1 MKEKINLN
9 LGTVNLYCFI
19 NRWVKIFLF
28 LISLII
34 TAQDV
39 AAQCFTNSSIRF
51 YTCSSSLT
59 FKFIANSG
67 VTAPSGPN
75 YGTTCSTA
83 GQRLG
88 NAQWLFFKATD
99 NGQINLTTNL
109 STGGVNVWVWGGY
122 DALPTSCSEL
132 NLLNVCGQYDH
143 NDPIAPITV
152 IKDKWYVVLLSGL
165 LGSAPDFI
173 ISGTGPATIPPPLV
187 PAQTRCGNGTVTFTA
202 SGAQAG
208 EKYNWFDNNGN
219 LVQSS
224 TNPQYTTPAL
234 SSTTQYSVSTLVTT
248 NTGTFCESERTP
260 VTATVNY
267 LPTVTDPISQ
277 VVCLN
282 SPLTLSITAT
292 GTPGPTYQWRKD
304 GINIPG
310 ATSAS
315 YSIPAADNDDAGSY
329 DVVVSN
335 SCGSVTSNPATVT
348 VPLPDVT
355 VPASLTVCAGGNV
368 PASAF
373 SSNLP
378 GTTFTWTN
386 SDTNIGIAASG
397 SGNVPAFTATNSATS
412 AIIATITVTPS
423 LSGCAG
429 PPVSYTIR
437 VNPLPVITVPGDA
450 SVCSGT
456 FIPIGTFSS
465 NLPGTSYSWTNSN
478 PDIGLGA
485 SGTGN
490 VPSFIASNTTTS
502 PLTATITVTPSSNT
516 CAGTPVSYTITV
528 NPLPAVTVPGSF
540 TVCAGSNIP
549 ASSFSS
555 SLPATSYTWTNSNT
569 SIGLAAAGT
578 GNIPA
583 FTATN
588 GTTSTMTATITVTP
602 SANGCAG
609 PPVNYTITVKPLP
622 VVTVPPSSVVC
633 AGATVPVGSFSS
645 NISGTSY
652 SWTNSNPD
660 IGLAASGTGN
670 VPSFTATNITATA
683 ISATITVTP
692 ITNGCTGS
700 PVDYTITVNPLPVIN
715 SAFAESETGCGVG
728 NGKITITAS
737 GTAPLEYS
745 INGGATFFQNGG
757 IFTGLAAG
765 SYSVVVRNSTGCIV
779 FGETLSVTSPG
790 APPQP
795 NVFPPSETV
804 CEGSDLTFTITNPV
818 PDAVYTWTGPAGFSR
833 TTQDISFTIQNVTT
847 SMAGEYGVTAT
858 VGGCVSVTETF
869 TIGVKPRPVVTVPA
883 NIILCA
889 GNLVPA
895 ASFTSTPANAI
906 YSWTNSHPEIG
917 LSASGI
923 GNISAFTAINSTGS
937 VITAT
942 ITVTP
947 SLNDCAGTPV
957 SYTITVNP
965 LPVVTDPAD
974 LIVCAGESVSASAFS
989 SNLSGTTYSWTN
1001 SNTAIGLAAAG
1012 TGNVPLFTASNNT
1025 TLAISATITVTPTS
1039 SAGCAGT
1046 PLSYTITVKPLPTVT
1061 VPASLTVCA
1070 GTSLSAGI
1078 FSSNVS
1084 GTTYSWTNSNPAIG
1098 LGPNGIGN
1106 VPDFT
1111 ASNNTTSVQTAT
1123 IIVTPSAN
1131 GCPGSA
1137 VSYTITV
1144 NPLPSAV
1151 VPSNVAVCSGG
1162 TVIASAFSSNIPGT
1176 TYTWTNSNTSIGLG
1190 AGGSGN
1196 LPGFTATNSG
1206 TSPVTA
1212 TIRVTPFLNGCAGS
1226 PSLYTIT
1233 VNPLPSVSGPA
1244 NFAICSGANIPSS
1257 NFSSSITG
1265 TDYSWT
1271 NSNTAIGLAA
1281 SGSGNIPSFTATNS
1295 GVFDISAI
1303 ITVSPILNGCAGPP
1317 INYTITVNP
1326 LPAIITATAS
1336 NESQC
1341 NINDGTITITASG
1354 TQPLEF
1360 SINGGSTFVQNGGN
1374 FTGLAAGSYSVMV
1387 RNSTGCI
1394 MTGPTLSVSSPG
1406 APPQP
1411 DINAYVSPVC
1421 QGEPLILSIL
1431 NPNLQATYTWTGPLG
1446 FTAIGSNII
1455 RSNSDPSMSG
1465 SYAVTATV
1473 SSCVSVSR
1481 VFNITVNPLP
1491 TLTVPQNLTYCAG
1504 ASIPETIFNSTPP
1517 GATLTWTNSHPGIG
1531 LAATGSGSIPSFIAV
1546 NNSTLPV
1553 TATISVTPVLNNCT
1567 GLTYTYTITVNPVPS
1582 VSVPSSFA
1590 VCAAAT
1596 IPASNFTS
1604 NLTGSTYSW
1613 TNTNPAIGLAASGT
1627 GQIPSFIATNSSGS
1641 GISATITVT
1650 PLMNGC
1656 PGQSQSYTITVNPLS
1671 AITSATATNESQCNI
1686 GDGTITVIATGIQP
1700 LGYSIDGGQTFIENG
1715 GNFTGLAAG
1724 SYSVVVRNASGCII
1738 TGPTLSI
1745 ASPGAPPQPDIN
1757 AYVSPVCQGVT
1768 LILSIRNP
1776 DLQATYK
1783 WTGPQGFT
1791 GTGASVTRSNSD
1803 PSMSGSYAVTA
1814 TLNSCVSISRI
1825 FNITVS
1831 PLPVVIVP
1839 GNLSYC
1845 HGSTI
1850 PESKFNSTPLGA
1862 GITWTNSNPE
1872 IGLAAN
1878 GSGNIPAFTA
1888 VNNTTSPI
1896 TASITVIPVLNN
1908 CTGPSSTFT
1917 ITINP
1922 LPAVTVPGNFGVCAG
1937 TLITASNFSG
1947 NVSGITYTW
1956 TNSNNSI
1963 GLAANGSGNLPDF
1976 TALNNT
1982 TAIKTAQITVTPIL
1996 RGCAGPSSSYT
2007 ISIKP
2012 LPKVSNAVLSQ
2023 SVCTGSNSK
2032 EVVLS
2037 SNIPG
2042 TTFTW
2047 TATAASNISGYT
2059 ASGTN
2064 TIPVQL
2070 LTNNSSAPGTIT
2082 YTIIPFYNGCAG
2094 LPAEYT
2100 ILVHPLATATLSGGK
2115 TACYGATT
2123 TLNVNLTGK
2132 APWTITYT
2140 DGATPV
2146 TISGIGTSTY
2156 TFNVSSNTSKT
2167 YSIISVS
2174 DAQSCT
2180 NTGTGSAIVV
2190 QPATAIIATGSFTN
2204 ITCYGSNNG
2213 SIRIETVSG
2222 GFGTYEYS
2230 INRGISWQSSTFFGG
2245 LSPGTYQLYVR
2256 DAAHPECITVVSPD
2270 YTITQP
2276 AAPISLNF
2284 SRTDVSCFGGRNGS
2298 IKITAAGGTAPYT
2311 YSWSGG
2317 QTSKD
2322 LNDLSAGVYTIS
2334 ITDSKGCVFTE
2345 PISIRQPAAPLRI
2358 SFIKSDATCFGNQD
2372 GSIDISVTGGTL
2384 PYTYKWSDNE
2394 STEDRRNLAPNT
2406 SYSVTVIDANG
2417 CIETQIITIN
2427 QPEVLKASLTVKNTL
2442 CKTSIDG
2449 TITASITGGT
2459 QPYTLSWAGLPFTGN
2474 TISDLAPGNYE
2485 LLVRDAKGCSITVTA
2500 EVIAG
2505 NCPPVAVDD
2514 RFSTDEEVPV
2524 SGSVALNDFDRQGE
2538 SISFIQTSI
2547 PKNGR
2552 ITFTGDGQ
2560 FTYTPNVGFWGIET
2574 ITYRVCNT
2582 SGLCATAT
2590 LIIEVIPFT
2599 IVSLTPELS
2608 NVREG
2613 KKAVVT
2619 ARLMRPFKDDV
2630 IIRVGYKGRAIKN
2643 RDYVLLDQYQDLRI
2657 PKGKIS
2663 TSEKITLAA
2672 LTDDLQEGDEDVII
2686 DILATSDPRVRIG
2699 TGAIVIINDVY
2710 PPENSIPVTTETPLN
2725 PDITPD
2731 PLVSPNDDGMGNDF
2745 FKIENIIS
2753 FPDNLVL
2760 IFNRWGNE
2768 VFRLKGYN
2776 ESDRVFKGYANTGL
2790 LTNQNTP
2797 LVDGVY
2803 YYLIT
2808 TNRIINGKNISAL
2821 NKGYLILKR

>member
-1 MKEKINLN
+1 M
-9 LGTVNLYCFI
+9 
-19 NRWVKIFLF
+19 
-28 LISLII
+28 
-34 TAQDV
+34 
-39 AAQCFTNSSIRF
+39 
-51 YTCSSSLT
+51 
-59 FKFIANSG
+59 
-67 VTAPSGPN
+67 
-75 YGTTCSTA
+75 
-83 GQRLG
+83 
-88 NAQWLFFKATD
+88 
-99 NGQINLTTNL
+99 
-109 STGGVNVWVWGGY
+109 
-122 DALPTSCSEL
+122 
-132 NLLNVCGQYDH
+132 
-143 NDPIAPITV
+143 
-152 IKDKWYVVLLSGL
+152 
-165 LGSAPDFI
+165 
-173 ISGTGPATIPPPLV
+173 
-187 PAQTRCGNGTVTFTA
+187 
-202 SGAQAG
+202 
-208 EKYNWFDNNGN
+208 
-219 LVQSS
+219 
-224 TNPQYTTPAL
+224 
-234 SSTTQYSVSTLVTT
+234 
-248 NTGTFCESERTP
+248 
-260 VTATVNY
+260 
-267 LPTVTDPISQ
+267 
-277 VVCLN
+277 
-282 SPLTLSITAT
+282 
-292 GTPGPTYQWRKD
+292 
-304 GINIPG
+304 
-310 ATSAS
+310 
-315 YSIPAADNDDAGSY
+315 
-329 DVVVSN
+329 
-335 SCGSVTSNPATVT
+335 
-348 VPLPDVT
+348 
-355 VPASLTVCAGGNV
+355 
-368 PASAF
+368 
-373 SSNLP
+373 
-378 GTTFTWTN
+378 
-386 SDTNIGIAASG
+386 
-397 SGNVPAFTATNSATS
+397 
-412 AIIATITVTPS
+412 
-423 LSGCAG
+423 
-429 PPVSYTIR
+429 
-437 VNPLPVITVPGDA
+437 
-450 SVCSGT
+450 
-456 FIPIGTFSS
+456 
-465 NLPGTSYSWTNSN
+465 
-478 PDIGLGA
+478 
-485 SGTGN
+485 
-490 VPSFIASNTTTS
+490 
-502 PLTATITVTPSSNT
+502 
-516 CAGTPVSYTITV
+516 
-528 NPLPAVTVPGSF
+528 
-540 TVCAGSNIP
+540 
-549 ASSFSS
+549 
-555 SLPATSYTWTNSNT
+555 
-569 SIGLAAAGT
+569 
-578 GNIPA
+578 
-583 FTATN
+583 
-588 GTTSTMTATITVTP
+588 
-602 SANGCAG
+602 
-609 PPVNYTITVKPLP
+609 
-622 VVTVPPSSVVC
+622 
-633 AGATVPVGSFSS
+633 
-645 NISGTSY
+645 
-652 SWTNSNPD
+652 
-660 IGLAASGTGN
+660 
-670 VPSFTATNITATA
+670 
-683 ISATITVTP
+683 
-692 ITNGCTGS
+692 
-700 PVDYTITVNPLPVIN
+700 
-715 SAFAESETGCGVG
+715 
-728 NGKITITAS
+728 
-737 GTAPLEYS
+737 
-745 INGGATFFQNGG
+745 
-757 IFTGLAAG
+757 
-765 SYSVVVRNSTGCIV
+765 
-779 FGETLSVTSPG
+779 
-790 APPQP
+790 
-795 NVFPPSETV
+795 
-804 CEGSDLTFTITNPV
+804 
-818 PDAVYTWTGPAGFSR
+818 
-833 TTQDISFTIQNVTT
+833 
-847 SMAGEYGVTAT
+847 
-858 VGGCVSVTETF
+858 
-869 TIGVKPRPVVTVPA
+869 
-883 NIILCA
+883 
-889 GNLVPA
+889 
-895 ASFTSTPANAI
+895 
-906 YSWTNSHPEIG
+906 
-917 LSASGI
+917 
-923 GNISAFTAINSTGS
+923 
-937 VITAT
+937 
-942 ITVTP
+942 
-947 SLNDCAGTPV
+947 
-957 SYTITVNP
+957 
-965 LPVVTDPAD
+965 
-974 LIVCAGESVSASAFS
+974 CAGESISASAFS

-1012 TGNVPLFTASNNT
+1012 TGNVPPFTASNNT

-1098 LGPNGIGN
+1098 LGPNGIEN
-1106 VPDFT
+1106 VPGFT

-1162 TVIASAFSSNIPGT
+1162 TVMASAFSSNIPGT

-1212 TIRVTPFLNGCAGS
+1212 TIRVTPFLNGCAGN
-1226 PSLYTIT
+1226 PFLYTIT
-1233 VNPLPSVSGPA
+1233 VNPLPSVSVPA
-1244 NFAICSGANIPSS
+1244 SFTICSGATVPSS

-1295 GVFDISAI
+1295 GAFDISAI
-1303 ITVSPILNGCAGPP
+1303 ITVNPILNGCAGPP

-1354 TQPLEF
+1354 AQPLEF

-1374 FTGLAAGSYSVMV
+1374 FTGLAAGSYSVVV

-1394 MTGPTLSVSSPG
+1394 MTGPTLSVSSPE

-1431 NPNLQATYTWTGPLG
+1431 NPNPQATYTWTGPLG
-1446 FTAIGSNII
+1446 FSATGASVI

-1465 SYAVTATV
+1465 NYAVTATL
-1473 SSCVSVSR
+1473 SACVSVSR

-1504 ASIPETIFNSTPP
+1504 ATIPETIFNSTPP
-1517 GATLTWTNSHPGIG
+1517 GATLTWTNSHQGIG

-1613 TNTNPAIGLAASGT
+1613 INTNPAIGLAASGT
-1627 GQIPSFIATNSSGS
+1627 GQIPSFIAANSSGS

-1656 PGQSQSYTITVNPLS
+1656 PGQSQSYTITVNPLP

-1724 SYSVVVRNASGCII
+1724 SYYVVVRNASGCII

-1776 DLQATYK
+1776 DPLATYI

-1791 GTGASVTRSNSD
+1791 GTGASVTRLNSD

-1850 PESKFNSTPLGA
+1850 PESMFNSTPPGA
-1862 GITWTNSNPE
+1862 DITWTNSNPE

-1888 VNNTTSPI
+1888 VNNTSSPI

-1922 LPAVTVPGNFGVCAG
+1922 LPVVTVPGNFGVCAG

-1963 GLAANGSGNLPDF
+1963 GLAANGSGNVPDF

-2007 ISIKP
+2007 ITIKP

-2023 SVCTGSNSK
+2023 SVCTGSSSK
-2032 EVVLS
+2032 EVLLS

-2047 TATAASNISGYT
+2047 TATAGSNISGYT

-2064 TIPVQL
+2064 TIPIQL
-2070 LTNNSSAPGTIT
+2070 LTNNSTASGTIT

-2123 TLNVNLTGK
+2123 TLSVNLTGK

-2140 DGATPV
+2140 DGVTPV

-2167 YSIISVS
+2167 YSITSVS

-2230 INRGISWQSSTFFGG
+2230 INRGISWQSNTFFGG

-2284 SRTDVSCFGGRNGS
+2284 SRSDVSCFGGRNGS

-2322 LNDLSAGVYTIS
+2322 INDLTAGIYTIT

-2394 STEDRRNLAPNT
+2394 STEDRQNLAPNT

-2427 QPEVLKASLTVKNTL
+2427 QPEVLKASLTVKNTI

-2449 TITASITGGT
+2449 TITAIITGGT

-2538 SISFIQTSI
+2538 SISFTQTSI

-2630 IIRVGYKGRAIKN
+2630 IIRLSYKGRALKD

-2710 PPENSIPVTTETPLN
+2710 PPENSNPVTTETPLN